1 MGRGQRLA
9 VTTLRRAS
17 LPLGFE
23 SQGSTERNEAEGDE
37 KRDNVPL
44 PSYTNGSS
52 DRRWGIQSARS
63 GDCVTIA

>member
-23 SQGSTERNEAEGDE
+23 SQGSAERSEAEGDE

-52 DRRWGIQSARS
+52 DRR
-63 GDCVTIA
+63 